1 MDFIIEIFAKYGDQI
16 DNLKWGESFTIKCPR
31 CDDGVVTISKSSYN
45 GHLWIVCDKC
55 GVIMF
60 Q

>member
-1 MDFIIEIFAKYGDQI
+1 MDLIIEIFAKYGDQI

-31 CDDGVVTISKSSYN
+31 CEDGIVTISKS
-45 GHLWIVCDKC
+45 LWMVCDKC
-55 GVIMF
+55 GILML